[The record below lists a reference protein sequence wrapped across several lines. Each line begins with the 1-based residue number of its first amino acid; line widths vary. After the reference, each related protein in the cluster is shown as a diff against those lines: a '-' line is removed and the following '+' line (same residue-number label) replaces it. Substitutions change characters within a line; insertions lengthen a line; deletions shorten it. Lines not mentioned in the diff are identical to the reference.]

1 MATLGLH
8 IIIESTRSLVP
19 DRDEFHLRKE
29 QEKWVVDIMLSV
41 TLVKLLLVIYC
52 QAFTN
57 EIVKAYA
64 QDQFFDVI
72 TNVIGLVA
80 ALLANYVQ
88 GWIDPVGA
96 IVVLAL

>member
-1 MATLGLH
+1 MHRIT
-8 IIIESTRSLVP
+8 
-19 DRDEFHLRKE
+19 
-29 QEKWVVDIMLSV
+29 
-41 TLVKLLLVIYC
+41 
-52 QAFTN
+52 
-57 EIVKAYA
+57 
-64 QDQFFDVI
+64 FFDVI